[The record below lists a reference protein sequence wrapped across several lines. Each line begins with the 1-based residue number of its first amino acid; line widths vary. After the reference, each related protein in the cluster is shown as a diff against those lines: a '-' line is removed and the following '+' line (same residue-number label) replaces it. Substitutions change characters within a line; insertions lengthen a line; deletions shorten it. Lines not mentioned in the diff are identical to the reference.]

1 MKKWESCTSSTKSVA
16 QSIKKSAFLLGFYHF
31 ILFYLLVYIYFQ
43 IGLQLFNLESFN
55 NSISGY
61 NL

>member
-16 QSIKKSAFLLGFYHF
+16 QSIKKSAFLLGFYF
-31 ILFYLLVYIYFQ
+31 ISFYLLVYIYLQ

-55 NSISGY
+55 NSISG
-61 NL
+61 